1 MALGSPS
8 PRPRAFLLP
17 SVHVNLSSA
26 WLQRVSGT
34 NGLDQRATTAPPR
47 WVELRMCTAGKKS
60 HATRSLQ

>member
-34 NGLDQRATTAPPR
+34 NGLDQRANGPAS
-47 WVELRMCTAGKKS
+47 VG
-60 HATRSLQ
+60 